1 MASAWSRTACIAS
14 STSVLV
20 IERIA
25 SRSST
30 SSRPIRS
37 ALLAGASDTES
48 PLSGSPH
55 LLRGERRRKG
65 RSDGECCGDQLR
77 LLLAVDGVRAGGGA
91 ARLVAR
97 HPHDPMGVLEALV
110 EAALG
115 EVPGAHVLGLLLQPP
130 DPGRVGVAGD
140 VSGHT
145 EER

>member
-1 MASAWSRTACIAS
+1 MASALSRTAWIAS

-97 HPHDPMGVLEALV
+97 HPNDPMGVLEALV

-115 EVPGAHVLGLLLQPP
+115 EVPGAHVLGLLLRSEER
-130 DPGRVGVAGD
+130 RVGKEC
-140 VSGHT
+140 VSTCRARG
-145 EER
+145 

>member
-1 MASAWSRTACIAS
+1 MASALSRTAWIAS

-65 RSDGECCGDQLR
+65 RSDGESCGDQLR
-77 LLLAVDGVRAGGGA
+77 LLLAVDGARAGGGA
-91 ARLVAR
+91 ARR
-97 HPHDPMGVLEALV
+97 PE
-110 EAALG
+110 ER
-115 EVPGAHVLGLLLQPP
+115 
-130 DPGRVGVAGD
+130 RVGNEG
-140 VSGHT
+140 VSTCRARWSRGQYKQT
-145 EER
+145 M